1 MTLMEEHHHNPF
13 ASKPAR
19 LLLILGVFFV
29 VNALIAEFI
38 GVKIF
43 ALEESFG
50 WKPFNWNLFGESGS
64 LNFTVGVILWPFVF
78 IMTDIINEYFG
89 MRGVRRLSYLAIVFI
104 LYAFGIVYVA
114 IQLAPAAFWPG
125 SYTDKGVPDMQLAY
139 AAIFGQ
145 GMWIIAGS
153 VVAFLLGQLID
164 VFVFHA
170 IKKRTGERSIWLRAT
185 GSTAVSQM
193 IDSIVVLYIA
203 FVLGPPD
210 WSIGLW
216 LAVATVNYCYKM
228 LAALLLTPLLYIIH
242 NWIDAFLGKGLS
254 EKMRAEAMRN

>member
-1 MTLMEEHHHNPF
+1 METHHHNPF

-29 VNALIAEFI
+29 ANALIAEFI

-43 ALEESFG
+43 ALEDSFG
-50 WKPFNWNLFGESGS
+50 WKPFNWNLFGETGS

-89 MRGVRRLSYLAIVFI
+89 MKGVRRLSYLAITFI
-104 LYAFGIVYVA
+104 LYAFGIVYIA
-114 IQLAPAAFWPG
+114 IQLAPAAFWPA
-125 SYTDKGVPDMQLAY
+125 SATEQGVPDMQLAY

-164 VFVFHA
+164 VFVFHR
-170 IKKRTGERSIWLRAT
+170 IKKITGERSIWMRAT
-185 GSTAVSQM
+185 GSTAISQI
-193 IDSIVVLYIA
+193 IDSLVVLYIA
-203 FVLGPPD
+203 FVIGPSQ
-210 WSIGLW
+210 WSVQLW
-216 LAVATVNYCYKM
+216 LAVATVNYCYKI
-228 LAALLLTPLLYIIH
+228 LAAIALTPVLYWVH
-242 NWIDAFLGKGLS
+242 AAIDRFLGPELS
-254 EKMRAEAMRN
+254 ERMRKHAMEN